1 MAATLTS
8 TDAVQ
13 FVLDEGRLL
22 NESRYTEWLSLFAPD
37 GMYWVPLEGDRQA
50 DPQSSTSLAYEDRLL
65 LQTRVQRLQGP
76 RAHSLE
82 PGVRSLHVLQ
92 TPRIE
97 AASDTQISL
106 FTPFLYTE
114 VCGDRQTVM
123 AGTWRH
129 RLRPSAAGLHI
140 VLKRVDLLQ
149 AGSALEAIQLFP

>member
-1 MAATLTS
+1 MAATLAS
-8 TDAVQ
+8 IDAVQ

-37 GMYWVPLEGDRQA
+37 GVYWVPLDGDRQA
-50 DPQSSTSLAYEDRLL
+50 DPHVSASLAYEDRLL
-65 LQTRVQRLQGP
+65 LQTRIQRLQGP

-97 AASDTQISL
+97 AASDAEIALS
-106 FTPFLYTE
+106 TPFLYAE
-114 VCGDRQTVM
+114 VYGDRQSVL

-149 AGSALEAIQLFP
+149 AGGALEAIQLFP